1 MSTERWRVVSV
12 DDPLPNP
19 GWKRIGQLDTDEH
32 GLLKFPSVPSTPGIY
47 RFTISNGPETVA
59 VYIGQAARSL
69 RTRFALYRSRGKKP
83 SLPLT
88 RKTTSRIAMR
98 FLRALADGHSVSV
111 DLLDAHD
118 VELASKPSRDQLEQ
132 RLIREAA
139 AAGVPLLN
147 RRA

>member
-1 MSTERWRVVSV
+1 VGV
-12 DDPLPNP
+12 DDPFPDP
-19 GWKRIGQLDTDEH
+19 GWKRIGQLDTDED
-32 GLLKFPSVPSTPGIY
+32 GVLKFPSVPSAPGIY

-88 RKTTSRIAMR
+88 RKTTSRIATR
-98 FLRALADGHSVSV
+98 LLSALADGHSVSV
-111 DLLDAHD
+111 DLFDVHD
-118 VELASKPSRDQLEQ
+118 LELASKPSRDQLEQ
-132 RLIREAA
+132 RLIRAAA

-147 RRA
+147 RRR

>member
-1 MSTERWRVVSV
+1 MVRV
-12 DDPLPNP
+12 DDPPDP
-19 GWKRIGQLDTDEH
+19 GWKRIGQVEMDEH
-32 GLLKFPSVPSTPGIY
+32 GVLKFPAVPSVPGIY

-88 RKTTSRIAMR
+88 RKTTSRIAMT
-98 FLRALADGHSVSV
+98 FLKALADGHSVSV
-111 DLLDAHD
+111 DLLDDHD
-118 VELASKPSRDQLEQ
+118 LELASKPSRDQLEQ

-147 RRA
+147 RRR